1 MIGAGT
7 PEGTESLA
15 KVETDLAA
23 KAMVAPV
30 LMEMASLET
39 EETALVA
46 LASREKAAMA
56 RVVLE
61 EWVLVVPEPREEGT
75 TSLVLAPQGMAA
87 VMASV
92 VAHASLEAM
101 EAQMVQAPAA
111 VMAQAAL
118 EAPESWG
125 ADADGAR
132 GLRGMAEVAAR
143 GSRAAG
149 CWRARIH
156 HGVPS
161 PREGRGAWTARH
173 GGGCGEGIGIVGSR
187 GERIAS
193 PPSKSFCE
201 SRRGYDSGGRAGG
214 VGGRFAARRR

>member
-1 MIGAGT
+1 LLGTAGGSGRSGDGIAGSGSVALRKGGGMIGAGT
-7 PEGTESLA
+7 PGGTESLA
-15 KVETDLAA
+15 KVLTDFAA

-39 EETALVA
+39 EETA

-75 TSLVLAPQGMAA
+75 TSLVLAPLGMAA

-125 ADADGAR
+125 AGVDGAR

-143 GSRAAG
+143 GSTTLCHR
-149 CWRARIH
+149 
-156 HGVPS
+156 
-161 PREGRGAWTARH
+161 
-173 GGGCGEGIGIVGSR
+173 
-187 GERIAS
+187 
-193 PPSKSFCE
+193 
-201 SRRGYDSGGRAGG
+201 
-214 VGGRFAARRR
+214 